1 MSRSLAGKLPW
12 WARAFARWKSGRRKS
27 RAVNVHQSATCA
39 RVASVA
45 LRLRRGR
52 FDNCTSL
59 SGCPRRLRKT
69 PLAEP
74 RFVHEG
80 GVTSRRGPRRT
91 TRPARRMT
99 PAPSTLHAMAH
110 DEVTTP
116 LVVLERPRV
125 RVASRVVIVSGRSNP
140 SPRDGHRESETAR
153 SGARGCRVTQTKLA
167 LSGGPGWRRERE
179 RQPQRQSERQREARG
194 RVGND
199 AAH

>member
-1 MSRSLAGKLPW
+1 
-12 WARAFARWKSGRRKS
+12 
-27 RAVNVHQSATCA
+27 
-39 RVASVA
+39 
-45 LRLRRGR
+45 
-52 FDNCTSL
+52 
-59 SGCPRRLRKT
+59 
-69 PLAEP
+69 
-74 RFVHEG
+74 
-80 GVTSRRGPRRT
+80 
-91 TRPARRMT
+91 MT

-179 RQPQRQSERQREARG
+179 RQPHANPNANAKQG
-194 RVGND
+194 
-199 AAH
+199 AASGMTQPIDDIDVIHTLDDSRSTSAFGVSG